1 MNRLKQRFETEAGRV
16 LNDRLERFR
25 QTLEAALPSLGSP
38 LQLPEDIFPRTDAE
52 APLEAVRSVL
62 EEIARGGRQREI
74 LTAILSGASACYAR
88 VAIFIL
94 RNNTLVGWAGKGIST
109 SGPEEQGL
117 PAHITLPAHG
127 DHLLAR
133 ALESL
138 SFEVSGPNGPGFVLT
153 EALGGVVPGRA
164 GAAPLIVRGRPVV
177 LLYGDTATSSAQPAE
192 VAFDVIG
199 RVGGLALAAL
209 SPAARRSRVG
219 VVAAVSESGVM
230 GVAATA
236 GYPAPTSPDVRE
248 CGHRWKAEALSAASP
263 TPPEDAEMQAL
274 LSDLDGMPRRDSA
287 DDGQHPDERRMQ
299 ADARRFASLLVSE
312 LLLYNE
318 EAVILGR
325 RNHDLAQ
332 RLAREIEKSRQAFAA
347 RVPPG
352 LRSVAGYLEDEMVR
366 VLADGDASLLRR

>member
-1 MNRLKQRFETEAGRV
+1 
-16 LNDRLERFR
+16 
-25 QTLEAALPSLGSP
+25 
-38 LQLPEDIFPRTDAE
+38 
-52 APLEAVRSVL
+52 
-62 EEIARGGRQREI
+62 
-74 LTAILSGASACYAR
+74 

-109 SGPEEQGL
+109 SRPEEQGL

-138 SFEVSGPNGPGFVLT
+138 SFQVSGPNGPGFVLT

-164 GAAPLIVRGRPVV
+164 GAVPIVVRGRPVV
-177 LLYGDTATSSAQPAE
+177 VLYGDTATSSMQPAE

-199 RVGGLALAAL
+199 RVGGMALAAL
-209 SPAARRSRVG
+209 APATKRNRVG
-219 VVAAVSESGVM
+219 VVAAVSDSGVM

-236 GYPAPTSPDVRE
+236 GPPAHASADSRE
-248 CGHRWKAEALSAASP
+248 GRHRWQADLPSAASP

-287 DDGQHPDERRMQ
+287 DDGRHPDERRMQ

-325 RNHDLAQ
+325 KNHDLAQ

-347 RVPPG
+347 RVPAG

>member
-1 MNRLKQRFETEAGRV
+1 MNRLKQRIETEAGRV
-16 LNDRLERFR
+16 LNERLERFR
-25 QTLEAALPSLGSP
+25 QTLEKALPSLGSP
-38 LQLPEDIFPRTDAE
+38 LQLSEDLFPNSEVAE
-52 APLEAVRSVL
+52 PVEAVRLVL
-62 EEIARGGRQREI
+62 DEIGRGGRQREI

-94 RNNTLVGWAGKGIST
+94 RNNTLVGWAGRGIAT
-109 SGPEEQGL
+109 TGPEEQGL

-127 DHLLAR
+127 DHLPAR
-133 ALESL
+133 ALESV
-138 SFEVSGPNGPGFVLT
+138 SFQVSGPNGPGFVLT

-164 GAAPLIVRGRPVV
+164 GAVPIVVRGRPVV

-209 SPAARRSRVG
+209 TPTAKRNRVG
-219 VVAAVSESGVM
+219 VVAAVSDSGVM

-236 GYPAPTSPDVRE
+236 GFPSMPPDSRDGRHRGKADSPTVS
-248 CGHRWKAEALSAASP
+248 SP

-287 DDGQHPDERRMQ
+287 DDGQHPDERRLQ

-325 RNHDLAQ
+325 KNHDLAQ

-347 RVPPG
+347 RVPAG
-352 LRSVAGYLEDEMVR
+352 LRSVSGYLEDEMVR